1 MQMVTAI
8 DNMIFTLLHE
18 IQRVQVNIFNLAN
31 MYKTP
36 TGSNAQHPTLYPGCA
51 CYNEAFCE
59 CVILGGP
66 QLGITR

>member
-8 DNMIFTLLHE
+8 DNMIFTLLHD
-18 IQRVQVNIFNLAN
+18 ILRVQINVFNLAN

-36 TGSNAQHPTLYPGCA
+36 TGSNAQHPTLYPGCT
-51 CYNEAFCE
+51 CYKKFFCE
-59 CVILGGP
+59 YTILVSL